1 MIRHSAADVRSLRLY
16 ANEPVSTHVVYA
28 IVFWPVLAV
37 YLVYVISTFALY
49 LYFALHL
56 RDQALLQRS
65 PYLSTLQTVFGL
77 MYCTNAMLQ
86 GALKRYPC
94 FLQLWLLYLGYTGWS
109 VTVMIAMSR
118 YYVLARSCHAMGA
131 KLRQIPV
138 TPENLEGHLMRLL
151 AACGTDTW
159 QYEIEQR
166 RPTKTAPRPPS
177 TLHSS
182 QRLLIRID
190 SDTDSPQDTPSPRS
204 PRATRHAPAIA
215 STPQLMTGN
224 SSFAASIF
232 PTSPLNGRSVS
243 NERAQRQ
250 CADIISSRGHSF
262 NNTPHLEP
270 PVSRGRRSS
279 ATGTRTELWRR
290 RLSSNRFITY
300 IMISTT
306 LVIVV
311 FLLLVNI
318 LSPQMTLRPLYYNC
332 KGSWEYIPLIV
343 LAGTFNMV
351 IYPAFVI
358 MAWTYKDGY
367 GIRRSLSIGSLTGI
381 LFWVGGLA
389 WRLEKAIPKARAP
402 PALFYMAQILLVYSF
417 TIVTPLFVAWK
428 NAGRR
433 RTQGRD
439 THRVSRK
446 GWSWSAGISER
457 EYDLSKQSFIAA
469 MQDPEEHDS
478 IEKFAGRCFC
488 IELVLFLDVYLALK
502 MSIYKDIR
510 RHGPNGGSAAP
521 TDGNASISP
530 LAHDM
535 SPHHQ
540 AVDVPEPTPTHTA
553 DRLSLHSHF
562 NSNPRTTRSLDIE
575 RHESAQLA
583 RGSGSQATLAAS
595 VSENL
600 ASLSSSISATM
611 AHAFPEY
618 SISDDTLI
626 SERLRCVLKTVV
638 RTFMLPESPLAIN
651 VPHAVVCTFRD
662 YLLGGPATFGMM
674 EQVKEEVVNLLYSN
688 VYIRYRQ
695 A

>member
-1 MIRHSAADVRSLRLY
+1 
-16 ANEPVSTHVVYA
+16 
-28 IVFWPVLAV
+28 
-37 YLVYVISTFALY
+37 
-49 LYFALHL
+49 
-56 RDQALLQRS
+56 
-65 PYLSTLQTVFGL
+65 
-77 MYCTNAMLQ
+77 
-86 GALKRYPC
+86 
-94 FLQLWLLYLGYTGWS
+94 
-109 VTVMIAMSR
+109 
-118 YYVLARSCHAMGA
+118 
-131 KLRQIPV
+131 
-138 TPENLEGHLMRLL
+138 
-151 AACGTDTW
+151 
-159 QYEIEQR
+159 
-166 RPTKTAPRPPS
+166 
-177 TLHSS
+177 
-182 QRLLIRID
+182 
-190 SDTDSPQDTPSPRS
+190 
-204 PRATRHAPAIA
+204 
-215 STPQLMTGN
+215 
-224 SSFAASIF
+224 
-232 PTSPLNGRSVS
+232 
-243 NERAQRQ
+243 
-250 CADIISSRGHSF
+250 
-262 NNTPHLEP
+262 
-270 PVSRGRRSS
+270 
-279 ATGTRTELWRR
+279 
-290 RLSSNRFITY
+290 
-300 IMISTT
+300 
-306 LVIVV
+306 
-311 FLLLVNI
+311 
-318 LSPQMTLRPLYYNC
+318 
-332 KGSWEYIPLIV
+332 
-343 LAGTFNMV
+343 
-351 IYPAFVI
+351 

-417 TIVTPLFVAWK
+417 TIVTPLVVAWK

-457 EYDLSKQSFIAA
+457 EYDLSKQSFMAA

-478 IEKFAGRCFC
+478 IERFAGRCFC

-510 RHGPNGGSAAP
+510 QYGPNGGSAAP

-535 SPHHQ
+535 SPHHH

-553 DRLSLHSHF
+553 DRLSIHSHS
-562 NSNPRTTRSLDIE
+562 NSNPRTTRSLEIE

-695 A
+695 ASTAVAAGEDDYLPDRYGHVHGQPKAYAAVFAPLFAIYIFYVLTTYSAFIYRAVYLRDKSLVERSVFLLSVHTLSGTLVASSALVHGFMANFPCFIDMWMLSVGYIMWFATIILYMARYYVVVRWHKSIETEQRVNPVTPDNLVEYMTRLRVATQGVYWQNAADLDAVVGTDQLAVGAQIRDSQVGDAQIRVGRPSLIGRILSWRRRREEEASGVSESDTKTSEQ